1 MSLGEEADTSG
12 ELHDDGLP
20 LGAEAVM
27 ESDHETSF
35 EADIEDGD
43 AQNEKDDPND
53 RDFRL
58 YDRST
63 SSKSKRL
70 PRLSDMSG
78 DAAADGTIS
87 VDPAAPVKRKRG
99 RPSRASLLSAAGKVP
114 GSDIVKVKKKR
125 GRPAQDIYTPEV
137 IEQMRATNLDLDLD
151 LAEHQHKM
159 PKISALLDRQT
170 RKSLPPEMLKAL
182 HRARNTQLQRER
194 RDRMRMQRA
203 MDAASSGGGGGGGVV
218 KEEPTDKLFPDEP
231 EEVRKRGRKSKR
243 RERGEEDLETG
254 SGSAILERA
263 KGKVSE
269 WIKTISS
276 EAETSVEPDDLNQ
289 PDADARSRSSGLRH
303 RADSPASSTK
313 QRGSKGATPPAAPA
327 TATAVDTNIDPR
339 LVEGENDDDLVQG
352 YFSRFGTVTGAAN
365 KDVART
371 NEVDTD
377 GKQNAEDKTYEAG
390 IVGDE
395 YYFSN

>member
-1 MSLGEEADTSG
+1 
-12 ELHDDGLP
+12 
-20 LGAEAVM
+20 M

-35 EADIEDGD
+35 EADIEDAD

-70 PRLSDMSG
+70 PRLSDMTG
-78 DAAADGTIS
+78 DAAANGTLS

-99 RPSRASLLSAAGKVP
+99 RPSRASLASAAGKVP
-114 GSDIVKVKKKR
+114 GSDIVKPKKKR

-137 IEQMRATNLDLDLD
+137 IEELKAANCLLDLDLS
-151 LAEHQHKM
+151 EHQHKM
-159 PKISALLDRQT
+159 PRLSQLLDRQT

-203 MDAASSGGGGGGGVV
+203 QDAASSGGGGGVV
-218 KEEPTDKLFPDEP
+218 KEEPVDKLFPDQS
-231 EEVRKRGRKSKR
+231 EERKKARKSKR
-243 RERGEEDLETG
+243 RERGEEDVETG

-276 EAETSVEPDDLNQ
+276 EAEMSVEPDDPNQ
-289 PDADARSRSSGLRH
+289 PDADTRSRSSALRH

-313 QRGSKGATPPAAPA
+313 QRASKSATPPTAPA
-327 TATAVDTNIDPR
+327 AAAAAVDTNIDPR
-339 LVEGENDDDLVQG
+339 LVEGETDDDLVQA

-371 NEVDTD
+371 TEGDPDT
-377 GKQNAEDKTYEAG
+377 GAKVNGETG
-390 IVGDE
+390 VVGDE